1 MNESEL
7 KSDILLLEKE
17 VYELEKQISDLQN
30 EIFRKTGKMVRLT
43 LEMGKKRLKFIEL
56 DMSKRAKE
64 IERILKESTN
74 EQAGID

>member
-43 LEMGKKRLKFIEL
+43 IEMNKKRLKFLEIDL
-56 DMSKRAKE
+56 SRRAKE
-64 IERILKESTN
+64 IELMLKEVTN
-74 EQAGID
+74 E